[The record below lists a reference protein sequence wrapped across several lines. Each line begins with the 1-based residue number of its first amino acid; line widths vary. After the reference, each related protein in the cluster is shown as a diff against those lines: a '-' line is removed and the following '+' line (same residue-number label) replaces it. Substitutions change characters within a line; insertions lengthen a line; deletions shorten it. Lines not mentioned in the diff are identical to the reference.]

1 MKYYQSLANGGDE
14 KGMAFKLRFGR
25 PSGKKGPRSKYWNI
39 ARAIL
44 SGIFLTLAILLVFLS
59 IAELWVSFLDRTLL
73 DNTIYYD
80 WTRAPVIIF
89 LSSIPFFIMWFL
101 LNLDRFKFMKF
112 ITKRFKTSKPPEK
125 IETIDLD

>member
-1 MKYYQSLANGGDE
+1 
-14 KGMAFKLRFGR
+14 MAFKIKFGKS
-25 PSGKKGPRSKYWNI
+25 SGKKASQSKIWSI

-44 SGIFLTLAILLVFLS
+44 SGIFLTLAIFLVILS
-59 IAELWVSFLDRTLL
+59 ISELWVSFLDRTIL

-80 WTRAPVIIF
+80 WTRAPLIIF
-89 LSSIPFFIMWFL
+89 LSSIPFFIIWFL
-101 LNLDRFKFMKF
+101 LNLDRFKFTKF